1 MTELPAAEATERGLR
16 EQIADLVTARARAEG
31 EARRLR
37 SRGEHVDPALL
48 EVAERYTAQAGR
60 LAQEVEALRRS
71 LREQELRTEQL
82 RADRAGA

>member
-1 MTELPAAEATERGLR
+1 MTQLPEAEATERGLR

-37 SRGEHVDPALL
+37 ARAEHIDPALL

-60 LAQEVEALRRS
+60 LAQEVEGLRGI
-71 LREQELRTEQL
+71 LRQQEVRTEQL

>member
-1 MTELPAAEATERGLR
+1 MTELPDAEATELGMR

-37 SRGEHVDPALL
+37 ARGEQIDPALL
-48 EVAERYTAQAGR
+48 EVAERYTAQARR
-60 LAQEVEALRRS
+60 LADEVEALRKS
-71 LREQELRTEQL
+71 LREQELRTERL